1 MSLNLS
7 QIKNSVDVA
16 KERISQWMHDFG
28 IQSRSYQ
35 QEAIDWGLYKEHCVY
50 DQGGTFVK
58 TTPRGLIADE
68 MGLGKTIVMLSICV
82 GNPVGNTLIV
92 VPSALLNQ
100 WKSLIK
106 KWLGHDVLVFHGRN
120 TKLTIGEIQERP
132 MVLTTYGM
140 MSTRNKKSSWK
151 SPLWSIEWDRVI
163 YDEAHHLRNQK
174 SNKHLGAL
182 KIQALNQWYMTG
194 TPIQNSDKDM
204 VSLCKLMGIWEQIK
218 ANPTS
223 ATDILIP
230 YVKLRTKV
238 GVGIELEPAK
248 ISTVFVEEYE
258 SVEEKN
264 LISSV
269 HSCLSFSEITQ
280 ENADDFIR
288 YIEGDSILPMLIRA
302 RQSCIIPHMVTNY
315 AKSLQNEGSIPND
328 VNIKKIHSH
337 TKINMIVEKIKNEK
351 KEYRRCILFCFYIE
365 EMNHLNAVLTNKYG
379 MDVKML
385 NGRTKHSDRKIIP
398 TLSPDVLIVQI
409 QSCCEGLNLQ
419 QFSTVIFTSPHWNPA
434 VEDQAI
440 ARAHRIGQTQE
451 VRVFK
456 YITAGLGKG
465 TKSLDMRCAEVQ
477 EIKRKKMRD
486 FGERHEIVSGE
497 MPE

>member
-1 MSLNLS
+1 MSLCTP
-7 QIKNSVDVA
+7 QISISVEEA
-16 KERISQWMHDFG
+16 KERIQNWRETFG
-28 IQSRSYQ
+28 IQSRKYQ
-35 QEAIDWGLYKEHCVY
+35 QEAIEWGLYKEHSIY
-50 DQGGTFVK
+50 NENGTWVK
-58 TTPRGLIADE
+58 TLPRGLIADE
-68 MGLGKTIVMLSICV
+68 MGLGKTIVMLSLIV
-82 GNPVGNTLIV
+82 GNPVLNTLIV

-106 KWLGHDVLVFHGRN
+106 KWIGCDVFVFHGKNSKTPPRE
-120 TKLTIGEIQERP
+120 LEEEFI
-132 MVLTTYGM
+132 VLTTYGM
-140 MSTRNKKSSWK
+140 VSTRNKKSNWK
-151 SPLWSIEWDRVI
+151 SSLWGINWGRVI

-182 KIQALNQWYMTG
+182 KVKAERQWYMSG
-194 TPIQNSDKDM
+194 TPIQNSERDL
-204 VSLCKLMGIWEQIK
+204 VSLCKLMGIWEKIK
-218 ANPTS
+218 ANPKY
-223 ATDILIP
+223 ATDILTP

-238 GVGIELEPAK
+238 GVGIELEPAN
-248 ISTVFVEEYE
+248 ISTVLVEDYE
-258 SVEEKN
+258 SPEEKS

-288 YIEGDSILPMLIRA
+288 YIEGDSMLPMLVRA
-302 RQSCIIPHMVTNY
+302 RQSCIMPHMVSNY
-315 AKSLQNEGSIPND
+315 AKSLQSNGNIPDD
-328 VNIKKIHSH
+328 VKIKKIHTH
-337 TKINMIVEKIKNEK
+337 TKINLIVENIKKEK
-351 KEYRRCILFCFYIE
+351 KEYRRCLVFCFYIE
-365 EMNHLNAVLTNKYG
+365 EMNYLKAVLVNKYG

-385 NGRTKHSDRKIIP
+385 NGRTKHKDRKTIP
-398 TLSPDVLIVQI
+398 TLNPDVLIVQI

-477 EIKRKKMRD
+477 DIKRKKMRD
-486 FGERHEIVSGE
+486 FGEKHECISTN

>member
-1 MSLNLS
+1 MALPT
-7 QIKNSVDVA
+7 SVSKSVEDG
-16 KERISQWMHDFG
+16 KERIREWMLKFG
-28 IQSRSYQ
+28 IQSREYQ
-35 QEAIDWGLYKEHCVY
+35 QEAIDWGLYKEQGVY
-50 DQGGTFVK
+50 DQNGTWVK
-58 TTPRGLIADE
+58 THPRGLIADE
-68 MGLGKTIVMLSICV
+68 MGLGKTIVMLSLIV
-82 GNPVGNTLIV
+82 GNPVENTLIV

-100 WKSLIK
+100 WKSLIQ
-106 KWLGHDVLVFHGRN
+106 KWLGHDVFVFHGRN
-120 TKLTIGEIQERP
+120 SKVPIREIQERC

-140 MSTRNKKSSWK
+140 VSTRNKKSSWK
-151 SPLWSIEWDRVI
+151 SPLWSVNWGRVI
-163 YDEAHHLRNQK
+163 YDEAHHLRNRK

-182 KIQALNQWYMTG
+182 KIQAKNQWYMTG
-194 TPIQNSDKDM
+194 TPIQNSERDM
-204 VSLCKLMGIWEQIK
+204 VSLCILMGIWEQIK
-218 ANPTS
+218 ANPNC

-238 GVGIELEPAK
+238 GVGIELEPAN
-248 ISTVFVEEYE
+248 ISTVFVEDYE
-258 SVEEKN
+258 TPQEKN

-280 ENADDFIR
+280 ENADEFVR
-288 YIEGDSILPMLIRA
+288 YMEGDSILPMLVRA
-302 RQSCIIPHMVTNY
+302 RQSCIIPHMITNH
-315 AKSLQNEGSIPND
+315 AKSLQNEGSIPQC
-328 VNIKKIHSH
+328 VTIKKIHSH

-351 KEYRRCILFCFYIE
+351 KEYRRCLVFCFYIE
-365 EMNHLNAVLTNKYG
+365 EMNYLKAILVNKYG

-385 NGRTKHSDRKIIP
+385 NGRTKHSERKLIP
-398 TLSPDVLIVQI
+398 TLNPDVLIVQI

-456 YITAGLGKG
+456 YITAGLGKR

-477 EIKRKKMRD
+477 DIKRKKMRD
-486 FGERHEIVSGE
+486 FGERHETVCTN

>member
-1 MSLNLS
+1 MSFRLS
-7 QIKNSVDVA
+7 QIENLVDGG
-16 KERISQWMHDFG
+16 KERIREWMLNFD

-35 QEAIDWGLYKEHCVY
+35 QEAIDWGLYKE
-50 DQGGTFVK
+50 QGIYNQNGTWVK
-58 TTPRGLIADE
+58 TLPRGLIADE
-68 MGLGKTIVMLSICV
+68 MGLGKTIVMLSLCV
-82 GNPVGNTLIV
+82 GNPVANTLIV

-106 KWLGHDVLVFHGRN
+106 KWLGHDVFVFHGRN
-120 TKLTIGEIQERP
+120 TKMPIQEIQERS

-140 MSTRNKKSSWK
+140 VSTRNKRSAWK
-151 SPLWSIEWDRVI
+151 SPLWSIDWGRVI
-163 YDEAHHLRNQK
+163 YDEAHHLRNRK

-182 KIQALNQWYMTG
+182 KIQATNQWYMTG

-204 VSLCKLMGIWEQIK
+204 VSLCILMGIWEQIK
-218 ANPTS
+218 ANPNC
-223 ATDILIP
+223 ATDILMP

-238 GVGIELEPAK
+238 GVGIDLEPAK
-248 ISTVFVEEYE
+248 ISTIFVEDYE
-258 SVEEKN
+258 TSEEKN

-269 HSCLSFSEITQ
+269 HSCLTFSEITQ
-280 ENADDFIR
+280 ENVDEFIS
-288 YIEGDSILPMLIRA
+288 YIEGDSMLPMLVRA
-302 RQSCIIPHMVTNY
+302 RQSCIIPHMVTNH
-315 AKSLQNEGSIPND
+315 AIKLQDKGSIPQD
-328 VNIKKIHSH
+328 INIKKTHTH
-337 TKINMIVEKIKNEK
+337 TKINMIVETIEAERKA
-351 KEYRRCILFCFYIE
+351 YRRCLVFCFYIE
-365 EMNHLNAVLTNKYG
+365 EMNYLNAILVNKYG

-385 NGRTKHSDRKIIP
+385 NGRTKHSERKLIP
-398 TLSPDVLIVQI
+398 SLNPDVLIVQI

-486 FGERHEIVSGE
+486 FGERHETICTN

>member
-7 QIKNSVDVA
+7 QIKNSVDSA
-16 KERISQWMHDFG
+16 KERISQWMRDFG

-140 MSTRNKKSSWK
+140 VSTRNKKSSWK

-248 ISTVFVEEYE
+248 ISTVFVEDYE

-398 TLSPDVLIVQI
+398 TLNPDVLIVQI

-486 FGERHEIVSGE
+486 FGERHEIISGE

>member
-1 MSLNLS
+1 MSVDIF
-7 QIKNSVDVA
+7 QIKNSVDTS
-16 KERISQWMHDFG
+16 KERIRKWMLDFG
-28 IQSRSYQ
+28 IQSREYQ
-35 QEAIDWGLYKEHCVY
+35 QEAINWGLYKEHGIY
-50 DQGGTFVK
+50 DQDGTWVK
-58 TTPRGLIADE
+58 TSPRGLIADE
-68 MGLGKTIVMLSICV
+68 MGLGKTIIMLSLCV
-82 GNPVGNTLIV
+82 GNPVENTLIV

-106 KWLGHDVLVFHGRN
+106 KWLGHEVFVFHGRN
-120 TKLTIGEIQERP
+120 SKLPVYKIQERP
-132 MVLTTYGM
+132 VVLTTYGM
-140 MSTRNKKSSWK
+140 ISTRNKKSSWE
-151 SPLWSIEWDRVI
+151 SPLWDINWGRVI

-182 KIQALNQWYMTG
+182 KIKATNQWYMTG
-194 TPIQNSDKDM
+194 TPIQNSDRDI

-218 ANPTS
+218 SNPES

-238 GVGIELEPAK
+238 GVGIELEPVK
-248 ISTVFVEEYE
+248 ISTVLVEEYE
-258 SVEEKN
+258 SPEEKN

-280 ENADDFIR
+280 ENADEFIR
-288 YIEGDSILPMLIRA
+288 YIEGDSMLPMLVRA

-315 AKSLQNEGSIPND
+315 AKSLQNIGSIPQN

-351 KEYRRCILFCFYIE
+351 KEFRRCLVFCFYIE
-365 EMNHLNAVLTNKYG
+365 EMNHLRAVLINKYG

-385 NGRTKHSDRKIIP
+385 NGRTKHSERKIIP
-398 TLSPDVLIVQI
+398 TLNPDVLIVQI

-456 YITAGLGKG
+456 YITAGLGEG
-465 TKSLDMRCAEVQ
+465 TKSLDMRCSEVQ

-486 FGERHEIVSGE
+486 FGERHETICTN